1 MIYIVAVERL
11 ERYFE
16 TIEVEAENDTEAA
29 DRIHALLDEQGFH
42 ELFPRACVFDTDT
55 QIDSV
60 YPKEEETS

>member
-42 ELFPRACVFDTDT
+42 ELFPGASVFDTDT
-55 QIDSV
+55 EIVSV
-60 YPKEEETS
+60 DPMEEETS